1 MVALNAF
8 RENQEARPVDK
19 VKASTLAGGIA
30 GVVGGALREWTPRAV
45 KSDQRL
51 LTLL

>member
-8 RENQEARPVDK
+8 RGNQEPRPVDK
-19 VKASTLAGGIA
+19 VKASSIAGGIA
-30 GVVGGALREWTPRAV
+30 GVVGGALREWTPITAV
-45 KSDQRL
+45 SDERL